1 MRILVIAS
9 TPVFMYPSPKT
20 PDYVKALK
28 KAGLQAPSS
37 DMENETLYLNAAGG
51 FAKRAKD
58 LFQGS
63 FRKIVKGVEDARS
76 QGIKVD
82 FFLLT
87 PRYGIV
93 AESDLLLPYAIRLT
107 GKPKSFLR
115 AMSEKLRTK
124 EIVTDLLKVP
134 YDLVILI
141 ANKSDLLLVHDPKK
155 GFDISKM
162 CKRLMVLSAPSASKD
177 FGDKVEFIGISRVR
191 RRAEHF
197 AKFIDKMTSRA
208 LKDYSA

>member
-9 TPVFMYPSPKT
+9 TPVYMYPSPKT
-20 PDYVKALK
+20 PGYVKALNK
-28 KAGLQAPSS
+28 LGLHAPSS
-37 DMENETLYLNAAGG
+37 DIEDEALYLDAAGG
-51 FAKRAKD
+51 FTKRAKD

-82 FFLLT
+82 FFLIT

-93 AESDLLLPYAIRLT
+93 AENELLLPYAFRLT
-107 GKPKSFLR
+107 GKSKGFLR
-115 AMSEKLRTK
+115 AMSDKLRTK
-124 EIVTDLLKVP
+124 EIISDLLKVP
-134 YDLVILI
+134 YDLVVLI

-162 CKRLMVLSAPSASKD
+162 CKKLMVLSAPSASKD
-177 FGDKVEFIGISRVR
+177 FDKVGFIGIRQVGG
-191 RRAEHF
+191 RADRF
-197 AKFIDKMTSRA
+197 AKFIDSMTGRT
-208 LKDYSA
+208 LKDYLK

>member
-28 KAGLQAPSS
+28 RAGLQVPSS
-37 DMENETLYLNAAGG
+37 DMENETLYLDAAGG

-58 LFQGS
+58 LFHGS
-63 FRKIVKGVEDARS
+63 FHKIVKGVEDARS
-76 QGIKVD
+76 QGIKMD
-82 FFLLT
+82 LFLIT

-93 AESDLLLPYAIRLT
+93 AERDLLLPYALRLT
-107 GKPKSFLR
+107 GKSKGFLR
-115 AMSEKLRTK
+115 AMSDKLRTK
-124 EIVTDLLKVP
+124 EIITDLLKVP
-134 YDLVILI
+134 YDIVILI

-162 CKRLMVLSAPSASKD
+162 CKKLMVLSAPSTSKD
-177 FGDKVEFIGISRVR
+177 FGDKVEFVGISRVR

-197 AKFIDKMTSRA
+197 TKFIDKMTSRT
-208 LKDYSA
+208 LKDYSQ

>member
-9 TPVFMYPSPKT
+9 TPVYMYPSPKT
-20 PDYVKALK
+20 PDYIKALK
-28 KAGLQAPSS
+28 KAGLPFPSS

-58 LFQGS
+58 LFHGS

-82 FFLLT
+82 FFLIT

-93 AESDLLLPYAIRLT
+93 TESDLLLPYALRLT
-107 GKPKSFLR
+107 GKSKGFLR
-115 AMSEKLRTK
+115 AMSDKLRTK
-124 EIVTDLLKVP
+124 EIISDLLKVP
-134 YDLVILI
+134 YDLVVLI
-141 ANKSDLLLVHDPKK
+141 ANKSDLLLVHDPRK

-162 CKRLMVLSAPSASKD
+162 CKKLMVLSAPSTSKE
-177 FGDKVEFIGISRVR
+177 FGDKVEFIAIRQVGG
-191 RRAEHF
+191 RAERF
-197 AKFIDKMTSRA
+197 ARFVDGMTSRT
-208 LKDYSA
+208 LKDYSQ